1 MNPNPQARTQARD
14 LYFETDLTQAQ
25 IANIIGI
32 NPKTLYTWI
41 KKENWDRIKTA
52 AVRTPAA
59 IAEKIYIQISELND
73 AILNREPG
81 NRFATKDE
89 AYILKTLTSS
99 LHKIRKQVT
108 MGETIDIMMGFT
120 NFIRRHDLDLAK
132 KVVAIAD
139 QFMGT
144 TKDQYKPFEPEYDL
158 KEEMLRP
165 QPFEE
170 EPPLPEG
177 PAQPEVATQ
186 PVPGSLPD
194 VPAPHPRVI
203 TLVPPSPSTHQ
214 QPQTAA
220 TNTPPPVTLNMADV
234 PPPPADPPPPPR
246 IEYDIRW

>member
-1 MNPNPQARTQARD
+1 MNPQARTQARD

-73 AILNREPG
+73 AILSREPG
-81 NRFATKDE
+81 SRFATKDE
-89 AYILKTLTSS
+89 AYVLKTLTSS

-108 MGETIDIMMGFT
+108 MSETIDIMMGFT

-139 QFMGT
+139 QFIGT
-144 TKDQYKPFEPEYDL
+144 TRDQYKPFEPEYEF

-170 EPPLPEG
+170 VPQEDHPQPEIE
-177 PAQPEVATQ
+177 AQPAPE
-186 PVPGSLPD
+186 PRPD
-194 VPAPHPRVI
+194 VSAPHTRII
-203 TLVPPSPSTHQ
+203 TLTPPSPPTHQ
-214 QPQTAA
+214 PPQTAI
-220 TNTPPPVTLNMADV
+220 TNTPPPVPCDQAAV
-234 PPPPADPPPPPR
+234 PPAPADPPPPPR
-246 IEYDIRW
+246 IEYDVRW